1 MHQTG
6 RVQYCRDAIT
16 GAEWILC
23 TDSAISYPLHNHV
36 SVYTAGIVLHGTIVL
51 ERNNV
56 SLPLRTGDTF
66 LIPPY
71 LPHRLYSHGRYSLL
85 TLCMQKDRAAGRG
98 SGAVA
103 QAISCLMASL
113 PEGTL
118 SGAQHTAL
126 LRRMLMLEDASY
138 TCPSE
143 PWIGPVRTQL
153 ERHPEKKLG
162 IDEMARRAHI
172 SKYHFIRSFR
182 RSVGLTPHQFQIQN
196 RVRKAQRLLPY
207 TECFTQVAFTAG
219 FCDQSH
225 LIREFEKWTGLTPT
239 AYRSAYRHIPYPR
252 DAVNSGRG

>member
-6 RVQYCRDAIT
+6 QVQYCRDALT

-51 ERNNV
+51 ELDNV
-56 SLPLRTGDTF
+56 SLSLCTGDTF

-71 LPHRLYSHGRYSLL
+71 LPHRLHSDGRYSLL
-85 TLCMQKDRAAGRG
+85 TLCIQKDRMAGCG

-103 QAISCLMASL
+103 QAINCLIASL

-118 SGAQHTAL
+118 SEAQHTAL
-126 LRRMLMLEDASY
+126 LRRMLMLEDAPY
-138 TCPSE
+138 TLPSE
-143 PWIGPVRTQL
+143 PWIGLVRTLL

-207 TECFTQVAFTAG
+207 TECFTQVDFTVG

-239 AYRSAYRHIPYPR
+239 AYRSSCRHIPHPE
-252 DAVNSGRG
+252 DAVNLRQG